1 MPRPL
6 FEPSVISNVTV
17 DYVKGLMSNP
27 LYTGWQRILEGQGLE
42 VAFTGMF
49 IVFLALAAISF
60 CIAMLPRVAAALGG
74 MPLNIRTTPPVR
86 IPRKTTKP
94 WPRRSGSRSTRS
106 TTTGNQAMR
115 TD

>member
-1 MPRPL
+1 
-6 FEPSVISNVTV
+6 
-17 DYVKGLMSNP
+17 MSNP

-74 MPLNIRTTPPVR
+74 MPPEHPHNP
-86 IPRKTTKP
+86 
-94 WPRRSGSRSTRS
+94 
-106 TTTGNQAMR
+106 TG
-115 TD
+115 TDSPQDDEAVAAAVGFALDEKYNHR